1 MANINI
7 RIKNFIEEA
16 SESVDSIK
24 SSLVNYIENTI
35 LSNLSSEEKEEYET
49 FVQQFGNLKKAI
61 KLKIKELTIAE
72 KIIKLKEAGIDRKLT
87 DEEQIV
93 AKNVSIYLEREILI
107 IKVCS
112 SIINKQ
118 LKLENIH
125 INFDKYV
132 LSNFY
137 RTL

>member
-72 KIIKLKEAGIDRKLT
+72 KI
-87 DEEQIV
+87 
-93 AKNVSIYLEREILI
+93 
-107 IKVCS
+107 
-112 SIINKQ
+112 
-118 LKLENIH
+118 
-125 INFDKYV
+125 
-132 LSNFY
+132 
-137 RTL
+137 